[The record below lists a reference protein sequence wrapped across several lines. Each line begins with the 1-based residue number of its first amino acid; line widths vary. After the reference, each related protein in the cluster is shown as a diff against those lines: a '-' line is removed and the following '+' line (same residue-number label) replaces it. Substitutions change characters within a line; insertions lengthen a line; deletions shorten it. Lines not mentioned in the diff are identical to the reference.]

1 MWKQQTAIAVVMLAL
16 SGCAAIEGQMATDSE
31 QILAEAGF
39 RKEAAPER
47 AAQGA
52 TRGSGEEALPTRR
65 LAAATENGS
74 KVYKFYDANFCH
86 CVYVGGPKEY
96 SELQRLRSA
105 RATEHAQLAGT
116 WSPVSNSA
124 DPKLYGPWMP
134 EGLDPK

>member
-1 MWKQQTAIAVVMLAL
+1 MWKQQTAIAVAMLAL
-16 SGCAAIEGQMATDSE
+16 SGCATIEGQTATDSE

-74 KVYKFYDANFCH
+74 KVYKFYDAEFCH
-86 CVYVGGPKEY
+86 CVYVGGEKEY
-96 SELQRLRSA
+96 AELQRLRTA
-105 RATEHAQLAGT
+105 RVAEHAQNLRMWNVTAN
-116 WSPVSNSA
+116 SP
-124 DPKLYGPWMP
+124 DPNVWGPWKP